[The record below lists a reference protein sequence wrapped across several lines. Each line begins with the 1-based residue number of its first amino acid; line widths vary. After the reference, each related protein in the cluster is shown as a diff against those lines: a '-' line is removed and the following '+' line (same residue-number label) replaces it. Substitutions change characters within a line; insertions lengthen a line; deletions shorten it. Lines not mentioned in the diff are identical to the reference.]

1 MCNQLLTKRHSQ
13 HEQGIG
19 ATLHQEQKN
28 TKNYQKL
35 SFKKL
40 KKPRNSIKNS
50 NKICFRFIRKLDLQ
64 QSQFGYLLIVKTNQ
78 NTTLFIA
85 SYWR

>member
-40 KKPRNSIKNS
+40 KKTKKFYKEFQQNLFFDLQK
-50 NKICFRFIRKLDLQ
+50 KFILDLLE
-64 QSQFGYLLIVKTNQ
+64 S
-78 NTTLFIA
+78 
-85 SYWR
+85 